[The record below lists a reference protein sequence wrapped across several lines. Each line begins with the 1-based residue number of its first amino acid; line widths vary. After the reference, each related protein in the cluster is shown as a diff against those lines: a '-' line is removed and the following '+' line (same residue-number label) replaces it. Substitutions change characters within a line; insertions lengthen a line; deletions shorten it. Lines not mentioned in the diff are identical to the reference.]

1 MPQSH
6 PFRSVVRAASVGTG
20 AQTANQHNIIA
31 GVEFA
36 LAEAEVMLD
45 GVRPV
50 ECLTDPNIAGD
61 LPFGFLKYE
70 RLYREQIDDAL
81 DLVRQADA
89 YRIESNTIRPRK
101 ALAWNRPS
109 EVHQGLA
116 DSINLNFPEP
126 EIPPT
131 T

>member
-1 MPQSH
+1 MVPCRTLADTRVLAMLWASSLLAAPQDLLGH
-6 PFRSVVRAASVGTG
+6 LGAALGTG
-20 AQTANQHNIIA
+20 EGAGGEDQRQRYQRRNQGA
-31 GVEFA
+31 A
-36 LAEAEVMLD
+36 
-45 GVRPV
+45 
-50 ECLTDPNIAGD
+50 
-61 LPFGFLKYE
+61 
-70 RLYREQIDDAL
+70 
-81 DLVRQADA
+81 
-89 YRIESNTIRPRK
+89 RIELNTIPRE

>member
-1 MPQSH
+1 
-6 PFRSVVRAASVGTG
+6 
-20 AQTANQHNIIA
+20 
-31 GVEFA
+31 
-36 LAEAEVMLD
+36 MLD
-45 GVRPV
+45 GVRLV
-50 ECLTDPNIAGD
+50 ERLTDPNTAGD
-61 LPFGFLKYE
+61 LPFGSLKYE
-70 RLYREQIDDAL
+70 RLCREQIDDAL

-89 YRIESNTIRPRK
+89 SRIELNTIPRE

>member
-1 MPQSH
+1 MFWAS
-6 PFRSVVRAASVGTG
+6 SLLAASRRTSLVIQESHWAPARAPAVKINVQRYQRRNQG
-20 AQTANQHNIIA
+20 AA
-31 GVEFA
+31 
-36 LAEAEVMLD
+36 
-45 GVRPV
+45 
-50 ECLTDPNIAGD
+50 
-61 LPFGFLKYE
+61 
-70 RLYREQIDDAL
+70 
-81 DLVRQADA
+81 
-89 YRIESNTIRPRK
+89 RIELNTIPRE